1 LERCHSVVAEG
12 APASGRREVGGG
24 LCERGSPLIL
34 FLDTSALIKLFIE
47 ETGTADVQHATQA
60 AAAVAVAEI
69 TYVEAHSAFAR
80 MRAGERLSGPGY
92 RAKRAELDEFW
103 SGVVVAA
110 ISTQVIWRAAE
121 LAARHVLRAYDAV
134 QLAAAL
140 VVREADETGFGCW
153 DDELRR
159 AARAEQLTLL
169 PS

>member
-1 LERCHSVVAEG
+1 
-12 APASGRREVGGG
+12 
-24 LCERGSPLIL
+24 
-34 FLDTSALIKLFIE
+34 
-47 ETGTADVQHATQA
+47 VQHALQA
-60 AAAVAVAEI
+60 AAAVAVAEV
-69 TYVEAHSAFAR
+69 TYVEAHSALAR

-92 RAKRAELDEFW
+92 RAKRSELDEFW
-103 SGVVVAA
+103 SGVVVAD
-110 ISTQVIWRAAE
+110 ISTEVIRRAAE

-159 AARAEQLTLL
+159 AARAEHLTLL

>member
-1 LERCHSVVAEG
+1 LERCQAIVAEG
-12 APASGRREVGGG
+12 APASGWRKVGGR
-24 LCERGSPLIL
+24 LCERGAPLIL

-47 ETGTADVQHATQA
+47 ETGTADVQHALEA

-69 TYVEAHSAFAR
+69 TYVEAHSALAR

-92 RAKRAELDEFW
+92 RAKRSELDEFW
-103 SGVVVAA
+103 SGVVVAD
-110 ISTQVIWRAAE
+110 ISTEVIRRAAE

-159 AARAEQLTLL
+159 AARAEHLTLL

>member
-1 LERCHSVVAEG
+1 LERCQAFLAEG
-12 APASGRREVGGG
+12 SPASGRREVGGR
-24 LCERGSPLIL
+24 LCEGGAPLIL

-47 ETGTADVQHATQA
+47 ETGTADVQHALQA

-69 TYVEAHSAFAR
+69 TYVEAHSALAR

-92 RAKRAELDEFW
+92 RAKRSELDEFW
-103 SGVVVAA
+103 SGVVIAD
-110 ISTQVIWRAAE
+110 ISTQVIRRAAD

-140 VVREADETGFGCW
+140 VVLEADETAFGCW
-153 DDELRR
+153 DGELRR
-159 AARAEQLTLL
+159 AARAERLTLV